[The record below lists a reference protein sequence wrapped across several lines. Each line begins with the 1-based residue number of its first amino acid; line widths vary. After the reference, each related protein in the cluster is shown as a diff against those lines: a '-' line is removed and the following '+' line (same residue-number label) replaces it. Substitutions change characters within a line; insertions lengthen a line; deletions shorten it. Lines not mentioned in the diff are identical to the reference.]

1 MENKMKLSP
10 NSLAFIAMTNE
21 YCHELENILDY
32 DKDSFV
38 ARMLKLLPRIYISA
52 NDIELDISFSDYYID
67 SYLEEEAY
75 NQVRNY
81 VSQVMAEDDVYLD
94 TFVDDMKYS
103 DTPVATSVSENLADL
118 YQEVFN
124 FIASVK
130 NAPTEVQ
137 QELLGLC
144 KDNFK
149 NYWSQTICNAI
160 KALNKIYY
168 NPDNI

>member
-38 ARMLKLLPRIYISA
+38 ARLLKLLPRIYISA

-103 DTPVATSVSENLADL
+103 DTPIAASISENLADIFQPL
-118 YQEVFN
+118 YDCVSAIRESEGMQTAVALTICHEN
-124 FIASVK
+124 FRA
-130 NAPTEVQ
+130 
-137 QELLGLC
+137 
-144 KDNFK
+144 
-149 NYWSQTICNAI
+149 YWSQQCAQAAESA
-160 KALNKIYY
+160 AL
-168 NPDNI
+168 